1 MNFDSFFQNVG
12 SGLRSFY
19 EQSLRVIAITHK
31 PRQPEYKQMALTTA
45 IGMAVIGIVGFIISM
60 ISFFIKNR

>member
-1 MNFDSFFQNVG
+1 MNFNSFFQNVE

-31 PRQPEYKQMALTTA
+31 PRRPEYKQMALTTA

-60 ISFFIKNR
+60 IAFLIKNR